1 MSNNTV
7 ILATKK
13 YSRNF
18 IIFSNHTSQNDCLD
32 YENIDFVFA
41 TENEITLYVPIKSCA
56 QGHNLSLYIFE
67 NDKTLRN
74 LKSMPKEK
82 SVLNCWVINGYI
94 NFFEKVTD
102 TSAEISLILNETLN
116 ESFNKFIQSIDSKQE
131 FVSNI
136 FDRYRT

>member
-18 IIFSNHTSQNDCLD
+18 IIFSNHTSQNDCID

-41 TENEITLYVPIKSCA
+41 TEDEVTLYVPIKSCA

-67 NDKTLRN
+67 NEKSLKN
-74 LKSMPKEK
+74 LKSMPRDK
-82 SVLNCWVINGYI
+82 SILNCWVINGFISFYEKI
-94 NFFEKVTD
+94 NDET
-102 TSAEISLILNETLN
+102 AEISVTLNETLN
-116 ESFNKFIQSIDSKQE
+116 ESFNKFITGIDSKQE
-131 FVSNI
+131 FVSQI
-136 FDRYRT
+136 FNRYRK